1 MRATIR
7 TGEVTLQVRAVRLTD
22 QRVVAAVPP
31 QLEDLLADRESLPV
45 TVVLEER
52 PDRRDELE
60 ATATI
65 VRSGR
70 TWTEARGRLREERG
84 WARRFAR
91 SPAEVVVLTPT
102 TRT

>member
-1 MRATIR
+1 M
-7 TGEVTLQVRAVRLTD
+7 QVHAVRLPDT
-22 QRVVAAVPP
+22 RLVAAVPP
-31 QLEDLLADRESLPV
+31 QLEDLLAGRESLGV
-45 TVVLEER
+45 SVALLER
-52 PDRRDELE
+52 GGRREELD

-91 SPAEVVVLTPT
+91 SPVEVVVLTPVVT
-102 TRT
+102 GR